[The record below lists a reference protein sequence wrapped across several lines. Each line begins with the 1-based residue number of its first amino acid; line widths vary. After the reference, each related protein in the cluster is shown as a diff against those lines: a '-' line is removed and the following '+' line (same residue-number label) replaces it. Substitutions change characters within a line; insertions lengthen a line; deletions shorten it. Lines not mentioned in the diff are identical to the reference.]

1 MKELTLVKNLSNVI
15 FVGGDLP
22 DLHGFKCP
30 WQRIHTGEKPF
41 KCDVC
46 NLSFNQNSNLNVH
59 KITHTGEKC
68 FKCEVCGQRFVTN
81 SQLKEHKKIHISETC
96 SEDCVCDKTLTT
108 AGNLEST
115 GESHVDL
122 TLESD
127 EEMHDVEERQYQ
139 CHTCDMVFDSSAR
152 MEFERHQLNHELKAT
167 VPTGMDYMCGHC
179 DAVFDL
185 ASQLVTH
192 ITIHDFKSE

>member
-1 MKELTLVKNLSNVI
+1 MNVHKRTHTGEKPFKCYVCEKKLVTLAHLGDIKELTLVKNLSNVM
-15 FVGGDLP
+15 
-22 DLHGFKCP
+22 
-30 WQRIHTGEKPF
+30 
-41 KCDVC
+41 
-46 NLSFNQNSNLNVH
+46 
-59 KITHTGEKC
+59 
-68 FKCEVCGQRFVTN
+68 FVTKDL
-81 SQLKEHKKIHISETC
+81 SLILHLKRHKKIHTSETC
-96 SEDCVCDKTLTT
+96 SEDRVCDKTLTT
-108 AGNLEST
+108 AGNPEST
-115 GESHVDL
+115 GESPVDL

-167 VPTGMDYMCGHC
+167 VPTGMDYICGHC

-192 ITIHDFKSE
+192 MTVHDFKSE